1 MVKSFDLRKATYK
14 LGSFLIALSLVLD
27 CRSMW
32 TSTHDNNFTNMVF
45 ASLVIGGTLYI
56 ISSTKKHIRI
66 NLDFFLII
74 SFILIYLLIYFLLP
88 ENIIYIKTVFRYYLS
103 FTILLFCSILSYK
116 SNDLPSFVRIYIN
129 IIVIIGIVSLF
140 FWTFGSM
147 LKIIRP
153 DRTIFSYWSTPLGVS
168 CPSYYNIYFETQ
180 LINGIIIR
188 NTAIFTEAPMA
199 SLNFTIALLFQNLFN
214 TGDRYHNFKQV
225 ILIICIL
232 STFSSTGYIAL
243 LLLFVLKALLTNYKH
258 KNIILPFI
266 CFFTI
271 IAVVLVHFILN
282 TKLSSDS
289 GQTRMDDF
297 KAGFQAWKVHPIM
310 GSGLNSTAYTQFM
323 SNWRSFNLGLSST
336 IMDILCSGGIYV
348 LALYLGIIAFSGIRS
363 IRLKNSSNL
372 IYTILIL
379 YLFIT
384 TIFSNTYI
392 LYFIFDFMA
401 INSIEKYD
409 FARISTL

>member
-1 MVKSFDLRKATYK
+1 
-14 LGSFLIALSLVLD
+14 
-27 CRSMW
+27 
-32 TSTHDNNFTNMVF
+32 
-45 ASLVIGGTLYI
+45 
-56 ISSTKKHIRI
+56 
-66 NLDFFLII
+66 
-74 SFILIYLLIYFLLP
+74 
-88 ENIIYIKTVFRYYLS
+88 
-103 FTILLFCSILSYK
+103 
-116 SNDLPSFVRIYIN
+116 
-129 IIVIIGIVSLF
+129 
-140 FWTFGSM
+140 
-147 LKIIRP
+147 
-153 DRTIFSYWSTPLGVS
+153 
-168 CPSYYNIYFETQ
+168 
-180 LINGIIIR
+180 
-188 NTAIFTEAPMA
+188 
-199 SLNFTIALLFQNLFN
+199 
-214 TGDRYHNFKQV
+214 
-225 ILIICIL
+225 
-232 STFSSTGYIAL
+232 
-243 LLLFVLKALLTNYKH
+243 
-258 KNIILPFI
+258 
-266 CFFTI
+266 
-271 IAVVLVHFILN
+271 
-282 TKLSSDS
+282 
-289 GQTRMDDF
+289 MDDF